1 MTINQ
6 LPILRPGE
14 SMGVGSLPHRDVI
27 VAAEFA
33 WSATTI
39 PTMPTLPRR
48 SPAEAMIAQALVG
61 IEGVTV
67 GQYGGISVDVAMLK
81 KDSVIVTDITDDAF
95 VGYRAFLDVA
105 GARRNSQLIKW
116 QFVGPVTLGM
126 TLVRTGVPTVIA
138 FDLALRAVRSHIQAL
153 ENIVAAV
160 LPAST
165 QLIMVDEPLLTE
177 ALAGESD
184 VSPDAIVD
192 LVSGALAA
200 ISPDN
205 LNGIHCCADSEWTA
219 LFSMGA
225 AVLSIPVPSGRA
237 IADIE
242 AVASR
247 ITEHLELGGIIAW
260 GALRTDGPI
269 PTAADRAWKSLTGM
283 WCSLV
288 RKGVD
293 PILLRKQSIVT
304 PVCGLG
310 MHTDEIAIQVMGLVD
325 EISLKV
331 QEQATASRLTLGS

>member
-1 MTINQ
+1 
-6 LPILRPGE
+6 
-14 SMGVGSLPHRDVI
+14 MGVGSLPHRDAI

-67 GQYGGISVDVAMLK
+67 GQYGGISVDVAALK
-81 KDSVIVTDITDDAF
+81 KDSAIVTDITDDAF
-95 VGYRAFLDVA
+95 VGYRAFLDAA
-105 GARRNSQLIKW
+105 GARRDTQWVKW

-126 TLVRTGVPTVIA
+126 TLVRTGVPAIVA

-153 ENIVAAV
+153 EKIVSAS
-160 LPAST
+160 LPMST
-165 QLIMVDEPLLTE
+165 QIIMVDEPLLTE

-184 VSPDAIVD
+184 LSPDAIVD

-200 ISPDN
+200 ISFDN
-205 LNGIHCCADSEWTA
+205 LNGIHCCADTDWNA
-219 LFSMGA
+219 MFSMGA
-225 AVLSIPVPSGRA
+225 AILSIPAPTGHA
-237 IADIE
+237 ISAIE

-247 ITEHLELGGIIAW
+247 ISEYLELGGVIAW
-260 GALRTDGPI
+260 GVLRTDGPI
-269 PTAADRAWKSLTGM
+269 PTAADRAWKSLTDM

-293 PILLRKQSIVT
+293 PVLLRRNSIVT

-310 MHTDEIAIQVMGLVD
+310 MHTDDLATQVMALVD

-331 QEQATASRLTLGS
+331 QEQSTASRLTLGS